1 MDEHEKKKEKDDV
14 TGMLIGGIIVTGIGL
29 LFLLSNMGILPR
41 FGELWPVIMI
51 IVGIALVIGAFTKKK
66 NIEK

>member
-14 TGMLIGGIIVTGIGL
+14 AGMLIGGIIVTGIGF
-29 LFLLSNMGILPR
+29 LFLLSNMGILPDLR
-41 FGELWPVIMI
+41 ESWPVIMI
-51 IVGIALVIGAFTKKK
+51 VVGIAIVIGAFTKKK